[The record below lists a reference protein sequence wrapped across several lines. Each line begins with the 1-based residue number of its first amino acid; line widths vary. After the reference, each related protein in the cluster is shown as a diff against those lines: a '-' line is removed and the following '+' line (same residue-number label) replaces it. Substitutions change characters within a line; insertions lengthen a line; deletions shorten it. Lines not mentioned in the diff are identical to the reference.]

1 MKVRVLE
8 LVFDYSCVHSGP
20 GGKNLLISFLVIY
33 FNFFKKAKAMSESL
47 RVVSLICNA
56 EGLKGKSSG

>member
-8 LVFDYSCVHSGP
+8 LVFGYSCVHSGP
-20 GGKNLLISFLVIY
+20 RGTNLLISFLVIY
-33 FNFFKKAKAMSESL
+33 FYFFKKAKAMNESL